1 MGMYLSIAYS
11 ASVGG
16 LCTIIGNPPN
26 LILNEFMNQQF
37 TEEQPLNFS
46 SWMLFFPPWWFHQ
59 LVHSLDCSPT
69 LFPQTQHE
77 GVLWPVQGKDQGEQH
92 QEIQGYD

>member
-1 MGMYLSIAYS
+1 MLKELNVENNEGRMMYLRFVKMFYKSNILPLMNFSIAYS

-37 TEEQPLNFS
+37 TVKQ
-46 SWMLFFPPWWFHQ
+46 FH
-59 LVHSLDCSPT
+59 
-69 LFPQTQHE
+69 
-77 GVLWPVQGKDQGEQH
+77 
-92 QEIQGYD
+92 